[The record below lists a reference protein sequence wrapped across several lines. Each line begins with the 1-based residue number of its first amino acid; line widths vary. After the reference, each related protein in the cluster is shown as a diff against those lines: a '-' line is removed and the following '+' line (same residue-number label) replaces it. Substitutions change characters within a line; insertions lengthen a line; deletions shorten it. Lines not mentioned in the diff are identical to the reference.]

1 MSFVFAEWDPVVPEE
16 GAVTVKEVRA
26 YVIGDKKL
34 EETSGGGAD
43 CHAQSHG
50 HWIVDTPIAN
60 PMSIYEHTNVRK
72 LDSVAMCTYSS
83 KYTSKT
89 VI

>member
-60 PMSIYEHTNVRK
+60 PMSIYSQYKGSRK
-72 LDSVAMCTYSS
+72 TWGIDAVGSVIEIGA
-83 KYTSKT
+83 TS
-89 VI
+89 